1 MIIVGKLL
9 RIVRRHVRRVSWG
22 MVALALLAHMAL
34 SWVLLLL
41 AGEQKLVGL
50 DAFPYYYMTTATTI
64 GYGDLS
70 PGSVAG
76 RYIAAF
82 VLMPGAVALFATVLA
97 KTSGVLITFWRR
109 HHMGKMAYADLRGHT
124 ILIGWQG
131 AASTRLLELLLS
143 DTATDDEGVVLIAEG
158 VAENP
163 MPDHMRFIAAESY
176 THTEVY
182 LRAGIAGAARVIVNP
197 PSDDQTLA
205 AVFALMAHA
214 PRAHV
219 VAHFDSGS
227 AARLVNCHYPAIECT
242 RPMTAEILARAAQD
256 PGSAA
261 ITAELLSVDD
271 GPTQFSL
278 AVPADVDPLD
288 YRMLAADF
296 GQRGALLLGLRAPD
310 GALRL
315 NPPAHTAVPAGAM
328 LYYLAEQRVPVSA
341 IAWQALRAAAVSHS
355 PSPQGA

>member
-1 MIIVGKLL
+1 MIIVGRLYRVL
-9 RIVRRHVRRVSWG
+9 RRHVRRVSWG
-22 MVALALLAHMAL
+22 MVALALLAHMGL
-34 SWVLLLL
+34 SWVLFVL
-41 AGEQKLVGL
+41 AGEHKLVGL

-97 KTSGVLITFWRR
+97 KTSAVLITFWRR
-109 HHMGKMAYADLRGHT
+109 HHVGKMAYAQLSGHT

-131 AASTRLLELLLS
+131 AASARLLELLLS
-143 DTATDDEGVVLIAEG
+143 DTATDDEGVVLVAEG

-163 MPDHMRFIAAESY
+163 MPDHMRFVAAESY
-176 THTEVY
+176 THTDVY

-214 PRAHV
+214 PRAHI
-219 VAHFDSGS
+219 VAHFDSAS
-227 AARLVNCHYPAIECT
+227 AARLVACHYPAIECT

-278 AVPADVDPLD
+278 AVPAQLEALD
-288 YRMLAADF
+288 YSLLAADF
-296 GQRGALLLGLRAPD
+296 SQRGALLLGLRAPD

-315 NPPAHTAVPAGAM
+315 NPPAQTAVPAGAM
-328 LYYLAEQRVPVSA
+328 LYYLAEQRVPAQS
-341 IAWQALRAAAVSHS
+341 IAWQTLRAAAVSAS
-355 PSPQGA
+355 PSPRGA

>member
-1 MIIVGKLL
+1 MSG
-9 RIVRRHVRRVSWG
+9 
-22 MVALALLAHMAL
+22 AMAL
-34 SWVLLLL
+34 
-41 AGEQKLVGL
+41 
-50 DAFPYYYMTTATTI
+50 FT
-64 GYGDLS
+64 
-70 PGSVAG
+70 
-76 RYIAAF
+76 
-82 VLMPGAVALFATVLA
+82 TVLA
-97 KTSGVLITFWRR
+97 KTSGVRITVWRR

-158 VAENP
+158 VAGNP
-163 MPDHMRFIAAESY
+163 LPDHMRFIAAESY

-182 LRAGIAGAARVIVNP
+182 LRAGITGAARVIVNL

-214 PRAHV
+214 PAAHI
-219 VAHFDSGS
+219 VAHFDSAS
-227 AARLVNCHYPAIECT
+227 AARLVNCHYPAIECA

-271 GPTQFSL
+271 GPTQFSR
-278 AVPADVDPLD
+278 AAPANAQPLD
-288 YRMLAADF
+288 DSRLAADF
-296 GQRGALLLGLRAPD
+296 NQRGTLLLGLRAPD

-315 NPPAHTAVPAGAM
+315 NPPARIAVAAGAM
-328 LYYLAEQRVPVSA
+328 LSYLAEQRVPAHA
-341 IAWQALRAAAVSHS
+341 IAWQAVRSEASPMS
-355 PSPQGA
+355 PSLQGV

>member
-1 MIIVGKLL
+1 MIIVERLFRVL
-9 RIVRRHVRRVSWG
+9 RRHVRRVSWG
-22 MVALALLAHMAL
+22 MVTLALLAHMGL
-34 SWVLLLL
+34 SWVLLLW
-41 AGEQKLVGL
+41 AGEQKRVGL
-50 DAFPYYYMTTATTI
+50 DAFAYYYMTTATTI
-64 GYGDLS
+64 GDGDLS
-70 PGSVAG
+70 PGSVDGGA
-76 RYIAAF
+76 RAAF

-97 KTSGVLITFWRR
+97 KTSGVRITFWRR

-163 MPDHMRFIAAESY
+163 LPDHMRFIAAESS

-182 LRAGIAGAARVIVNP
+182 LRAGITGAARVIVKP
-197 PSDDQTLA
+197 RSDDQTLA

-214 PRAHV
+214 PAAHI
-219 VAHFDSGS
+219 VARFDSAS

-271 GPTQFSL
+271 GPTRFSR
-278 AVPADVDPLD
+278 AAPANVQPLD
-288 YRMLAADF
+288 DSRLAADF
-296 GQRGALLLGLRAPD
+296 SQRGTLLLGLRAPD

-315 NPPAHTAVPAGAM
+315 NPPARIAAAAGAM
-328 LYYLAEQRVPVSA
+328 LSYLAEQRMPAHA
-341 IAWQALRAAAVSHS
+341 IAWQAVRSEASPIS
-355 PSPQGA
+355 PSRQGV

>member
-9 RIVRRHVRRVSWG
+9 RVVRRHVRRVSWG
-22 MVALALLAHMAL
+22 MVALALLAHMGL

-41 AGEQKLVGL
+41 AGEHTLVGL

-82 VLMPGAVALFATVLA
+82 VLMPGAVGLFATVLA

-143 DTATDDEGVVLIAEG
+143 DTDDEGVVLIAEG

-271 GPTQFSL
+271 GPTQFGL
-278 AVPADVDPLD
+278 LVPGDVPTLD
-288 YRMLAADF
+288 YSVVAADF
-296 GQRGALLLGLRAPD
+296 SQRGALLLGLRAPD

-328 LYYLAEQRVPVSA
+328 LYYLAEHRVPVHA
-341 IAWQALRAAAVSHS
+341 IAWQALRAAAVSNS

>member
-1 MIIVGKLL
+1 MIIVGRLFRVL
-9 RIVRRHVRRVSWG
+9 RRHVRRVSWG
-22 MVALALLAHMAL
+22 VVALALLAHMGL
-34 SWVLLLL
+34 SWALLLL
-41 AGEQKLVGL
+41 AGEHKLVGL

-70 PGSVAG
+70 PGSAAG

-97 KTSGVLITFWRR
+97 KTSAVLITFWRR
-109 HHMGKMAYADLRGHT
+109 HYMGKMAYDALRGHT

-131 AASTRLLELLLS
+131 AASARLLELLLS

-158 VAENP
+158 IAENP
-163 MPDHMRFIAAESY
+163 MPDHMRFVAAESY

-182 LRAGIAGAARVIVNP
+182 PRAGIAGAARVIVNP

-214 PRAHV
+214 PAAHV
-219 VAHFDSGS
+219 VAHFDSAS
-227 AARLVNCHYPAIECT
+227 AAQLVNHHYPAIECT

-278 AVPADVDPLD
+278 TVPDQQAVLD
-288 YRMLAADF
+288 YSRLAGEF
-296 GQRGALLLGLRAPD
+296 GQRGALLLGLRAPG
-310 GALRL
+310 GAVRL
-315 NPPAHTAVPAGAM
+315 NPPPRTTVPGGAM
-328 LYYLAEQRVPVSA
+328 LYYLAEQRIAADA
-341 IAWQALRAAAVSHS
+341 IAWQALRAAEAPISAS
-355 PSPQGA
+355 PRGL

>member
-1 MIIVGKLL
+1 MIIVGKLFRVL
-9 RIVRRHVRRVSWG
+9 RRHVRRVSWG
-22 MVALALLAHMAL
+22 VVALALLAHMGL

-41 AGEQKLVGL
+41 AGEHKLVGL

-97 KTSGVLITFWRR
+97 KTSAVLITFWRR
-109 HHMGKMAYADLRGHT
+109 HSMGKMAYDALRGHT

-143 DTATDDEGVVLIAEG
+143 DTATDDEGVVLVAEG
-158 VAENP
+158 IAENP
-163 MPDHMRFIAAESY
+163 MPDHMRFVAAESY

-182 LRAGIAGAARVIVNP
+182 QRAGIAGAARVIVNP

-214 PRAHV
+214 PAAHV
-219 VAHFDSGS
+219 VAHFDSAS
-227 AARLVNCHYPAIECT
+227 AARLVNHHYPAIECT

-278 AVPADVDPLD
+278 AVPADAQVLE
-288 YRMLAADF
+288 YSMLAADF
-296 GQRGALLLGLRAPD
+296 SQRGALLLGLRTPES
-310 GALRL
+310 GLRL
-315 NPPAHTAVPAGAM
+315 NPPAGTPVAAGAM
-328 LYYLAEQRVPVSA
+328 LYYLAEQRVPAHA
-341 IAWQALRAAAVSHS
+341 IAWQTLRTAAGSVSAS
-355 PSPQGA
+355 PRGV